1 MMQVIKI
8 DDLYKTFKTYKRKK
22 GFIGSIQTLFTK
34 EYITVNAVDGV
45 SFGINRGEIIGYVGP
60 NGAGKST
67 TIKML
72 TGILYPT
79 SGVIEVCGFVPTKDR
94 KQNLMHIGVVFGQRT
109 QLWWDLPLT
118 ESFELLKQIYRV
130 PEKIYK
136 DNIALFAELLDI
148 DEFINTP
155 VRMLSLG
162 QRMRGDIAASLLHNP
177 DILYLDEPTIG
188 LDVVVKERIRQ
199 FIKEI
204 NIERK
209 TTIILTTH
217 DLSDIEALCNRI
229 MIIDRGKVIYD
240 GSIDE
245 IRRRFGTEST
255 LLIDFKEPPDRL
267 EIDGALE
274 IQLEG
279 IRASIKFDRKRF
291 AATDL
296 ISEIAGR
303 YPIFDLTIEDI
314 SLDGIIRDVYK
325 EGKLHESVS

>member
-1 MMQVIKI
+1 MQIIKI

-34 EYITVNAVDGV
+34 EYTTVNAVDGV
-45 SFGINRGEIIGYVGP
+45 SFGINQGEIVGYVGP

-79 SGVIEVCGFVPTKDR
+79 SGVIEVCGLVPTKDR
-94 KQNLMHIGVVFGQRT
+94 KQNLRHIGAVFGQRT
-109 QLWWDLPLT
+109 QLWWDLPLI
-118 ESFELLKQIYRV
+118 ESFELLKHIYRV

-155 VRMLSLG
+155 VRLLSLG

-204 NIERK
+204 NIQRK
-209 TTIILTTH
+209 TTVILTTH
-217 DLSDIEALCNRI
+217 DLSEIEALCKRI
-229 MIIDRGKVIYD
+229 MIIDHGKVIYN

-255 LLIDFKEPPDRL
+255 LLIEFKEPPDRL
-267 EIDGALE
+267 EVDGALE

-291 AATDL
+291 AASDL
-296 ISEIAGR
+296 ISEIAGK
-303 YPIFDLTIEDI
+303 YPVLDLTIEDI
-314 SLDGIIRDVYK
+314 SLNGIIRDVYK

>member
-1 MMQVIKI
+1 MQVIKI
-8 DDLYKTFKTYKRKK
+8 EDLYKTFKTYRRKK

-45 SFGINRGEIIGYVGP
+45 SFDIDQGEIVGYVGP

-79 SGVIEVCGFVPTKDR
+79 SGVIEVCGLVPTKDR

-109 QLWWDLPLT
+109 QLWWDLPLID
-118 ESFELLKQIYRV
+118 SFELLRHIYRV

-155 VRMLSLG
+155 VRLLSLG

-199 FIKEI
+199 FIKDI

-209 TTIILTTH
+209 TTVILTTH
-217 DLSDIEALCNRI
+217 DLFDIEALCKRI
-229 MIIDRGKVIYD
+229 MIIDHGKVIYD

-245 IRRRFGTEST
+245 IRRRFGTESI
-255 LLIDFKEPPDRL
+255 LLIDFKEPPDGL
-267 EIDGALE
+267 EVDGALE

-279 IRASIKFDRKRF
+279 IRASIRFDRKRF
-291 AATDL
+291 AASDL
-296 ISEIAGR
+296 ISEIAER
-303 YPIFDLTIEDI
+303 YPILDLTIEDI

-325 EGKLHESVS
+325 EGKLHEKVP

>member
-1 MMQVIKI
+1 MQVIKI
-8 DDLYKTFKTYKRKK
+8 NDLYKTFKTYKRKK

-34 EYITVNAVDGV
+34 EYTTVNAVDGV
-45 SFGINRGEIIGYVGP
+45 SFGIDQGEIVGYVGP

-79 SGVIEVCGFVPTKDR
+79 SGVIEVCGLVPTKDR
-94 KQNLMHIGVVFGQRT
+94 RQNLIHIGVVFGQRT
-109 QLWWDLPLT
+109 QLWWDLPLI
-118 ESFELLKQIYRV
+118 ESFELLRHIYRV

-148 DEFINTP
+148 EEFINIP
-155 VRMLSLG
+155 VRLLSLG

-209 TTIILTTH
+209 TTVILTTH

-229 MIIDRGKVIYD
+229 MIIDYGKIIYD

-255 LLIDFKEPPDRL
+255 LLIDFKEPPDQL
-267 EIDGALE
+267 EVDGALE
-274 IQLEG
+274 VRLEG

-291 AATDL
+291 AANDL
-296 ISEIAGR
+296 ISEIAGK
-303 YPIFDLTIEDI
+303 YPVLDLTIEDI
-314 SLDGIIRDVYK
+314 SLDGIIRDVYE

>member
-1 MMQVIKI
+1 MQVIKI
-8 DDLYKTFKTYKRKK
+8 NDLYKTFKTYKRKK

-34 EYITVNAVDGV
+34 EYITINAVDGV
-45 SFGINRGEIIGYVGP
+45 SFGIDQGEIVGYVGP

-79 SGVIEVCGFVPTKDR
+79 SGVIEVCDLVPTKDR

-109 QLWWDLPLT
+109 QLWWDLPLI
-118 ESFELLKQIYRV
+118 ESFELLKYIYRV
-130 PEKIYK
+130 PEKIYR
-136 DNIALFAELLDI
+136 DNIALFAEILDI
-148 DEFINTP
+148 GEFINTP
-155 VRMLSLG
+155 VRLLSLG

-209 TTIILTTH
+209 TTVILTTH
-217 DLSDIEALCNRI
+217 DLSEIEALCKRI
-229 MIIDRGKVIYD
+229 MIIDHGKVIYN

-245 IRRRFGTEST
+245 IRRRFGTESI
-255 LLIDFKEPPDRL
+255 LLIDFKEPPDGL
-267 EIDGALE
+267 EVDGALD

-291 AATDL
+291 AASDL
-296 ISEIAGR
+296 ISEIAGK
-303 YPIFDLTIEDI
+303 YPVLDLTIEDI

>member
-1 MMQVIKI
+1 MQVIKI
-8 DDLYKTFKTYKRKK
+8 DNLYKTFKTYKRKK

-34 EYITVNAVDGV
+34 EYITVNAVEGV
-45 SFGINRGEIIGYVGP
+45 SFGIDQGEIVGYVGP

-79 SGVIEVCGFVPTKDR
+79 SGVIEVCGLVPTKDR

-109 QLWWDLPLT
+109 QLWWDLPLI
-118 ESFELLKQIYRV
+118 ESFELLRHIYRV
-130 PEKIYK
+130 PEKIYR
-136 DNIALFAELLDI
+136 DNIALFSELLDI

-155 VRMLSLG
+155 VRLLSLG

-199 FIKEI
+199 FIKKI
-204 NIERK
+204 NMERR
-209 TTIILTTH
+209 TTVILTTH
-217 DLSDIEALCNRI
+217 DLLDIEALCNRI
-229 MIIDRGKVIYD
+229 VIIDHGKVIYD

-255 LLIDFKEPPDRL
+255 LLIDFKEPPDDL
-267 EIDGALE
+267 EVDGALE

-291 AATDL
+291 TASDL
-296 ISEIAGR
+296 ISEIAER
-303 YPIFDLTIEDI
+303 YPILDLTIEDI
-314 SLDGIIRDVYK
+314 SLDGIIRDVYE

>member
-1 MMQVIKI
+1 MQVIKI
-8 DDLYKTFKTYKRKK
+8 DGLHKTFKTYKRKK

-45 SFGINRGEIIGYVGP
+45 SFGIDQGEIVGYVGP

-79 SGVIEVCGFVPTKDR
+79 SGIIEVCGLVPTKDR

-109 QLWWDLPLT
+109 QLWWDLPLI
-118 ESFELLKQIYRV
+118 ESFELLRQIYRV
-130 PEKIYK
+130 PERIYK
-136 DNIALFAELLDI
+136 NNIALFAELLDI

-155 VRMLSLG
+155 VRHLSLG

-209 TTIILTTH
+209 TTVILTTH
-217 DLSDIEALCNRI
+217 DLLDIEALCNRI
-229 MIIDRGKVIYD
+229 MIIDHGKVIYD

-255 LLIDFKEPPDRL
+255 LLIDFKEPPDAL
-267 EIDGALE
+267 EVDGALE

-291 AATDL
+291 AASDL
-296 ISEIAGR
+296 ISEIAGK
-303 YPIFDLTIEDI
+303 YPVLDLTIEDI

>member
-1 MMQVIKI
+1 MQVIKI
-8 DDLYKTFKTYKRKK
+8 ENLYKTFKTYKRKK

-34 EYITVNAVDGV
+34 EYTTVNAVDGV
-45 SFGINRGEIIGYVGP
+45 SFGIDQGEIVGYVGP

-79 SGVIEVCGFVPTKDR
+79 SGVIEVCGLVPTKDR
-94 KQNLMHIGVVFGQRT
+94 RQNLIHIGVVFGQRT
-109 QLWWDLPLT
+109 QLWWDLPLI
-118 ESFELLKQIYRV
+118 ESFELLKHIYRV
-130 PEKIYK
+130 PEKIYR

-148 DEFINTP
+148 DEFINMP
-155 VRMLSLG
+155 VRLLSLG

-209 TTIILTTH
+209 TTVVLTTH

-229 MIIDRGKVIYD
+229 MIIDHGKVIYD

-255 LLIDFKEPPDRL
+255 LLIDFKEPPDEL
-267 EIDGALE
+267 EVDGALE

-291 AATDL
+291 AASDL
-296 ISEIAGR
+296 ISEIAGK
-303 YPIFDLTIEDI
+303 YPVLDLTIEDI
-314 SLDGIIRDVYK
+314 SLDGIIRDVYE
-325 EGKLHESVS
+325 EGKLHASVS

>member
-1 MMQVIKI
+1 MQVIKI
-8 DDLYKTFKTYKRKK
+8 NDLYKTFKTYKRKK

-34 EYITVNAVDGV
+34 EYTTVNAVDGV
-45 SFGINRGEIIGYVGP
+45 SFGIDQGEIVGYVGP

-79 SGVIEVCGFVPTKDR
+79 SGVIEVCGLVPTKDR
-94 KQNLMHIGVVFGQRT
+94 RQNLMHIGVVFGQRT
-109 QLWWDLPLT
+109 QLWWDLPLI
-118 ESFELLKQIYRV
+118 ESFELLRHIYRV

-148 DEFINTP
+148 EEFINIP
-155 VRMLSLG
+155 VRLLSLG

-209 TTIILTTH
+209 TTVILTTH

-229 MIIDRGKVIYD
+229 MIIDYGKVIYD

-255 LLIDFKEPPDRL
+255 LLIDFKEPPDQL
-267 EIDGALE
+267 EVDGALE
-274 IQLEG
+274 VRLEG

-291 AATDL
+291 AANDL
-296 ISEIAGR
+296 ISEIAGK
-303 YPIFDLTIEDI
+303 YPVLDLTIEDI
-314 SLDGIIRDVYK
+314 SLDGIIRDVYE

>member
-1 MMQVIKI
+1 MQVIKI
-8 DDLYKTFKTYKRKK
+8 ENLYKTFKTYKRKK

-34 EYITVNAVDGV
+34 EYTTVNAVDGV
-45 SFGINRGEIIGYVGP
+45 SFGIDQGEIVGYVGP

-79 SGVIEVCGFVPTKDR
+79 SGVIEVCGLVPTKDR
-94 KQNLMHIGVVFGQRT
+94 KRNLMHIGVVFGQRT
-109 QLWWDLPLT
+109 QLWWDLPLI
-118 ESFELLKQIYRV
+118 ESFELLRHIYRV
-130 PEKIYK
+130 LEKIYK

-148 DEFINTP
+148 DEFINMP
-155 VRMLSLG
+155 VRLLSLG

-209 TTIILTTH
+209 TTVILTTH
-217 DLSDIEALCNRI
+217 DLLDIEALCNRI
-229 MIIDRGKVIYD
+229 MIIDHGKVIYD

-255 LLIDFKEPPDRL
+255 LLIDFKEPPDQL
-267 EIDGALE
+267 EVDGALE
-274 IQLEG
+274 VQLEG

-291 AATDL
+291 AASDL
-296 ISEIAGR
+296 ISEIAGK
-303 YPIFDLTIEDI
+303 YPVLDLTIEDI
-314 SLDGIIRDVYK
+314 SLDGIIRDVYE

>member
-1 MMQVIKI
+1 MQVIKI
-8 DDLYKTFKTYKRKK
+8 DNLYKTFKTYKRKK

-45 SFGINRGEIIGYVGP
+45 SFGINQGEIVGYVGP

-79 SGVIEVCGFVPTKDR
+79 SGVIEVCGLVPTKER

-109 QLWWDLPLT
+109 QLWWDLPLI
-118 ESFELLKQIYRV
+118 ESFELLRHIYRV

-148 DEFINTP
+148 DEFINMP
-155 VRMLSLG
+155 VRLLSLG

-209 TTIILTTH
+209 TTVILTTH
-217 DLSDIEALCNRI
+217 DLLDIEALCNRI
-229 MIIDRGKVIYD
+229 MIIDHGKVIYD

-255 LLIDFKEPPDRL
+255 LLIDFKEPPDEL
-267 EIDGALE
+267 EVDGALE

-291 AATDL
+291 AASDL
-296 ISEIAGR
+296 ISEIAGK
-303 YPIFDLTIEDI
+303 YPVLDLTIEDI
-314 SLDGIIRDVYK
+314 SLDGIIRDVYE
-325 EGKLHESVS
+325 EGKLYESVS

>member
-1 MMQVIKI
+1 MQVIKI
-8 DDLYKTFKTYKRKK
+8 DNLYKTFKTYKRKK

-34 EYITVNAVDGV
+34 EYTTINAVDGV
-45 SFGINRGEIIGYVGP
+45 SFGIDQGEIVGYVGP

-79 SGVIEVCGFVPTKDR
+79 SGMIEVGGLVPTKDR
-94 KQNLMHIGVVFGQRT
+94 KQNLRHIGVVFGQRT
-109 QLWWDLPLT
+109 QLWWDLPLI
-118 ESFELLKQIYRV
+118 ESFELLRHIYRV
-130 PEKIYK
+130 PEKIYR

-148 DEFINTP
+148 GEFINTP
-155 VRMLSLG
+155 VRLLSLG

-209 TTIILTTH
+209 TTVILTTH
-217 DLSDIEALCNRI
+217 DLLDIEALCSRI
-229 MIIDRGKVIYD
+229 MIIDHGKVIYD

-255 LLIDFKEPPDRL
+255 LLIDFKEPPDQL
-267 EIDGALE
+267 EVEGALE

-291 AATDL
+291 AASDL
-296 ISEIAGR
+296 ISEIAGK
-303 YPIFDLTIEDI
+303 YPVLDLTIEDI
-314 SLDGIIRDVYK
+314 SLDGIIRDVYQ
-325 EGKLHESVS
+325 EGKLYESVS

>member
-1 MMQVIKI
+1 MQVIKI
-8 DDLYKTFKTYKRKK
+8 EDLYKTFKTYKRKK

-45 SFGINRGEIIGYVGP
+45 SFGINQGEIVGYVGP

-79 SGVIEVCGFVPTKDR
+79 SGVVEVCGLVPTKDR

-109 QLWWDLPLT
+109 QLWWDLPLI
-118 ESFELLKQIYRV
+118 ESFELLRHIYRV
-130 PEKIYK
+130 PERIYR

-148 DEFINTP
+148 DEFINMP
-155 VRMLSLG
+155 VRQLSLG

-209 TTIILTTH
+209 TTVILTTH
-217 DLSDIEALCNRI
+217 DLLDIEALCNRI
-229 MIIDRGKVIYD
+229 MIIDHGKVIYD

-255 LLIDFKEPPDRL
+255 LLIDFKEPPDEL
-267 EIDGALE
+267 EVDGALG

-291 AATDL
+291 AASDL
-296 ISEIAGR
+296 ISEIAGK
-303 YPIFDLTIEDI
+303 YPVLDLTIEDI
-314 SLDGIIRDVYK
+314 SLDGIIRDVYE
-325 EGKLHESVS
+325 EGKLYESVS

>member
-1 MMQVIKI
+1 MQVIKI

-45 SFGINRGEIIGYVGP
+45 SFGINQGEIVGYVGP

-79 SGVIEVCGFVPTKDR
+79 SGVIEVGGLVPTKDR

-109 QLWWDLPLT
+109 QLWWDLPLI
-118 ESFELLKQIYRV
+118 ESFELLRHIYRV
-130 PEKIYK
+130 PEKIYR

-155 VRMLSLG
+155 VRLLSLG

-209 TTIILTTH
+209 TTVILTTH
-217 DLSDIEALCNRI
+217 DLLDIEALCNRI
-229 MIIDRGKVIYD
+229 MIIDHGKVIYD

-255 LLIDFKEPPDRL
+255 LLIDFKEPPDGL
-267 EIDGALE
+267 EVDGALE

-291 AATDL
+291 AASDL
-296 ISEIAGR
+296 ISEIAGK
-303 YPIFDLTIEDI
+303 YPVLDLTIEDI
-314 SLDGIIRDVYK
+314 SLNGIIRDVYE
-325 EGKLHESVS
+325 EGKLYESVS

>member
-1 MMQVIKI
+1 MQVIKI
-8 DDLYKTFKTYKRKK
+8 EDLYKTFKTYKRKK

-45 SFGINRGEIIGYVGP
+45 SFGINQGEIVGYVGP

-79 SGVIEVCGFVPTKDR
+79 SGVIEVCGLVPTKDR

-109 QLWWDLPLT
+109 QLWWDLPLI
-118 ESFELLKQIYRV
+118 ESFELLRHIYRV

-148 DEFINTP
+148 DEFINMP
-155 VRMLSLG
+155 VRLLSLG

-209 TTIILTTH
+209 TTVILTTH
-217 DLSDIEALCNRI
+217 DLLDIEALCNRI
-229 MIIDRGKVIYD
+229 MIIDHGKVIYD

-255 LLIDFKEPPDRL
+255 LLIDFKEPPDEL
-267 EIDGALE
+267 EVDGALG

-291 AATDL
+291 AASDL
-296 ISEIAGR
+296 ISEIAGK
-303 YPIFDLTIEDI
+303 YPVLDLTIEDI

>member
-1 MMQVIKI
+1 MQVIKI
-8 DDLYKTFKTYKRKK
+8 DNLYKTFKTYKRKK

-45 SFGINRGEIIGYVGP
+45 SFGINQGEIVGYVGP

-79 SGVIEVCGFVPTKDR
+79 SGVIEVCGLVPTKDR

-109 QLWWDLPLT
+109 QLWWDLPLI
-118 ESFELLKQIYRV
+118 ESFELLRHIYRV

-148 DEFINTP
+148 DEFINMP
-155 VRMLSLG
+155 VRLLSLG

-209 TTIILTTH
+209 TTVILTTH
-217 DLSDIEALCNRI
+217 DLLDIEALCNRI
-229 MIIDRGKVIYD
+229 MIIDHGKVIYD

-255 LLIDFKEPPDRL
+255 LLIDFKEPPDEL
-267 EIDGALE
+267 EVDGALE

-291 AATDL
+291 AASDL
-296 ISEIAGR
+296 ISEIAGK
-303 YPIFDLTIEDI
+303 YPVLDLTIEDI
-314 SLDGIIRDVYK
+314 SLDGIIRDVYE
-325 EGKLHESVS
+325 EGKLYESVS

>member
-1 MMQVIKI
+1 MQVIKI

-34 EYITVNAVDGV
+34 EYITINAVDGV
-45 SFGINRGEIIGYVGP
+45 SFGINQGEIVGYVGP

-79 SGVIEVCGFVPTKDR
+79 SGVIEVCGLVPTKDR

-109 QLWWDLPLT
+109 QLWWDLPLI
-118 ESFELLKQIYRV
+118 ESFELLRRIYRV
-130 PEKIYK
+130 PEKMYK
-136 DNIALFAELLDI
+136 DNITLFAELLDI

-155 VRMLSLG
+155 VRLLSLG

-209 TTIILTTH
+209 TTVILTTH
-217 DLSDIEALCNRI
+217 DLLDIEALCNRI
-229 MIIDRGKVIYD
+229 MIIDHGKVIYD

-255 LLIDFKEPPDRL
+255 LLIDFKEPPDAL
-267 EIDGALE
+267 EVDGALE

-291 AATDL
+291 AASDL
-296 ISEIAGR
+296 ISEIAGK
-303 YPIFDLTIEDI
+303 YPVLDLTIQDI
-314 SLDGIIRDVYK
+314 SLNGIIRDVYK
-325 EGKLHESVS
+325 EGKLNESVS

>member
-1 MMQVIKI
+1 MQVIKI
-8 DDLYKTFKTYKRKK
+8 EDLYKTFKTYKRKK

-45 SFGINRGEIIGYVGP
+45 SFGIDQGEIVGYVGP

-79 SGVIEVCGFVPTKDR
+79 SGIIEVCGLVPTKDR

-109 QLWWDLPLT
+109 QLWWDLPLI
-118 ESFELLKQIYRV
+118 ESFELLRQIYRV
-130 PEKIYK
+130 PERIYK
-136 DNIALFAELLDI
+136 NNIALFAELLDI

-155 VRMLSLG
+155 VRHLSLG

-209 TTIILTTH
+209 TTVILTTH
-217 DLSDIEALCNRI
+217 DLLDIEALCNRI
-229 MIIDRGKVIYD
+229 MIIDHGKVIYD

-255 LLIDFKEPPDRL
+255 LLIDFKEPPDEL
-267 EIDGALE
+267 EVDGALE

-291 AATDL
+291 TASDL
-296 ISEIAGR
+296 ISEIAGK
-303 YPIFDLTIEDI
+303 YPVLDLTIEDI
-314 SLDGIIRDVYK
+314 SLDGIIRDVYE
-325 EGKLHESVS
+325 EGKLDESIS

>member
-1 MMQVIKI
+1 MQVIKI

-45 SFGINRGEIIGYVGP
+45 SFGINQGEIVGYVGP

-79 SGVIEVCGFVPTKDR
+79 SGVIEVCGLVPTKDR

-109 QLWWDLPLT
+109 QLWWDLPLI
-118 ESFELLKQIYRV
+118 ESFELLRHIYRV

-148 DEFINTP
+148 DEFINMP
-155 VRMLSLG
+155 VRLLSLG

-209 TTIILTTH
+209 TTVILTTH
-217 DLSDIEALCNRI
+217 DLLDIEALCNRI
-229 MIIDRGKVIYD
+229 MIIDHGKVIYD

-255 LLIDFKEPPDRL
+255 LLIDFKEPPDEL
-267 EIDGALE
+267 EVDGALE
-274 IQLEG
+274 IQLKG

-291 AATDL
+291 AASDL
-296 ISEIAGR
+296 ISEIAGK
-303 YPIFDLTIEDI
+303 YPVLDLTIEDI
-314 SLDGIIRDVYK
+314 SLDGIIRDVYE
-325 EGKLHESVS
+325 EGKLYESVS

>member
-1 MMQVIKI
+1 MQVIKI

-34 EYITVNAVDGV
+34 EYTTVNAVDGV
-45 SFGINRGEIIGYVGP
+45 SFGIDQGEIVGYVGP

-79 SGVIEVCGFVPTKDR
+79 SGVIEVCGLVPTKDR
-94 KQNLMHIGVVFGQRT
+94 KRNLMHIGVVFGQRT
-109 QLWWDLPLT
+109 QLWWDLPLI
-118 ESFELLKQIYRV
+118 ESFELLRHIYRV

-148 DEFINTP
+148 DEFINMP
-155 VRMLSLG
+155 VRLLSLG

-199 FIKEI
+199 FIKKI

-209 TTIILTTH
+209 TTVILTTH

-229 MIIDRGKVIYD
+229 MIIDYGKVIYD

-255 LLIDFKEPPDRL
+255 LLIDFKEPPDQLEVDGTL
-267 EIDGALE
+267 EIR
-274 IQLEG
+274 LEG

-291 AATDL
+291 AANDL
-296 ISEIAGR
+296 ISEITGR
-303 YPIFDLTIEDI
+303 YPVLDLTIEDI

-325 EGKLHESVS
+325 EGKIT

>member
-1 MMQVIKI
+1 MQMIKI
-8 DDLYKTFKTYKRKK
+8 EDLYKTFKTYKRKK

-45 SFGINRGEIIGYVGP
+45 SFGINQGEIVGYVGP

-79 SGVIEVCGFVPTKDR
+79 SGIIEVCGLIPTKDR

-109 QLWWDLPLT
+109 QLWWDLPLI
-118 ESFELLKQIYRV
+118 ESFELLRHIYRV
-130 PEKIYK
+130 PEKIYR

-155 VRMLSLG
+155 VRLLSLG

-199 FIKEI
+199 FIKDI

-209 TTIILTTH
+209 TTVILTTH
-217 DLSDIEALCNRI
+217 DLLDIEALCNRI
-229 MIIDRGKVIYD
+229 MIIDHGKVIYD

-255 LLIDFKEPPDRL
+255 LLIDFKEPPDEL
-267 EIDGALE
+267 GVDGALE

-279 IRASIKFDRKRF
+279 IRASIKFDRKKF
-291 AATDL
+291 AASDL
-296 ISEIAGR
+296 ISEIAGK
-303 YPIFDLTIEDI
+303 YPVLDLTIEDI
-314 SLDGIIRDVYK
+314 SLDGIIRDVYE

>member
-1 MMQVIKI
+1 MQVIKI
-8 DDLYKTFKTYKRKK
+8 EDLYKTFKTYKRKK

-45 SFGINRGEIIGYVGP
+45 SFGIDQGEIVGYVGP

-79 SGVIEVCGFVPTKDR
+79 SGIIKVCGLVPTKDR

-109 QLWWDLPLT
+109 QLWWDLPLI
-118 ESFELLKQIYRV
+118 ESFELLRHIYRV

-155 VRMLSLG
+155 VRQLSFG

-199 FIKEI
+199 FIKDI

-209 TTIILTTH
+209 TTVILTTH
-217 DLSDIEALCNRI
+217 DLSDIEALCKRI
-229 MIIDRGKVIYD
+229 MIIDHGKVIYD

-245 IRRRFGTEST
+245 IRRRFGTESI
-255 LLIDFKEPPDRL
+255 LLIDFKEPPDGL
-267 EIDGALE
+267 KVDGALE

-279 IRASIKFDRKRF
+279 IRASIRFDRKRF
-291 AATDL
+291 AASDL
-296 ISEIAGR
+296 ISEIAER
-303 YPIFDLTIEDI
+303 YPILDLTIEDI

>member
-1 MMQVIKI
+1 MQVIKI
-8 DDLYKTFKTYKRKK
+8 DNLYKTFKTYKRKK

-45 SFGINRGEIIGYVGP
+45 SFGIDQGEIVGYVGP

-79 SGVIEVCGFVPTKDR
+79 SGIIEVSGLVPTKDR

-109 QLWWDLPLT
+109 QLWWDLPLI
-118 ESFELLKQIYRV
+118 ESFELLRHIYRV

-155 VRMLSLG
+155 VRHLSLG

-199 FIKEI
+199 FIKDI

-209 TTIILTTH
+209 TTVILTTH
-217 DLSDIEALCNRI
+217 DLSDIEALCKRI
-229 MIIDRGKVIYD
+229 MIIDHGKIIYD

-245 IRRRFGTEST
+245 IRRRFGTESI
-255 LLIDFKEPPDRL
+255 LLIDFKEPPDGL
-267 EIDGALE
+267 KVDGALE

-279 IRASIKFDRKRF
+279 IRASIRFDRKRF
-291 AATDL
+291 AASDL

-303 YPIFDLTIEDI
+303 YPILDLTIEDI
-314 SLDGIIRDVYK
+314 SLDRIIRDVYK

>member
-1 MMQVIKI
+1 MQVIKI

-45 SFGINRGEIIGYVGP
+45 SFGIDQGEIVGYVGP

-79 SGVIEVCGFVPTKDR
+79 SGVIEVGGLVPTKDR

-109 QLWWDLPLT
+109 QLWWDLPLI
-118 ESFELLKQIYRV
+118 ESFELLRHIYRV
-130 PEKIYK
+130 PEKIYR

-155 VRMLSLG
+155 VRLLSLG

-209 TTIILTTH
+209 TTVILTTH
-217 DLSDIEALCNRI
+217 DLLDIEALCSRI
-229 MIIDRGKVIYD
+229 MIIDHGKVIYD

-255 LLIDFKEPPDRL
+255 LLIDFKEPPDHL
-267 EIDGALE
+267 EVDGALE

-291 AATDL
+291 AASDL
-296 ISEIAGR
+296 ISEIAGK
-303 YPIFDLTIEDI
+303 YPVLDLTIEDI
-314 SLDGIIRDVYK
+314 SLDGIIRDVYQ
-325 EGKLHESVS
+325 EGKLYESVS